1 MTAPRPHRAIL
12 VPVLL
17 FSLALTAACGRDGAA
32 SDQAALHEALSSIA
46 VTKGLTS
53 TGGATMRCPQLH
65 IDCAEIES
73 GVVYDPVLGNNDPVL
88 GNLKA
93 CTAAIALQGSIPAGS
108 VRWGSARPGSSGAS
122 AADMDLA
129 GVAALRPSPA
139 VMTAACVKALSSK
152 QAFVMLSDLN
162 PHTVQVKSAKAVVTV
177 AHVMREKPAS
187 TTRPVIYLTYD
198 GPSW

>member
-12 VPVLL
+12 VAVLL
-17 FSLALTAACGRDGAA
+17 LSLALTVACGRDGAA
-32 SDQAALHEALSSIA
+32 GDQATLHKALSSIA
-46 VTKGLTS
+46 VPSSLTS
-53 TGGATMRCPQLH
+53 NGGATMRCPQLH

-73 GVVYDPVLGNNDPVL
+73 GVMYDPGP

-93 CTAAIALQGSIPAGS
+93 CTAATALQGNIPAES

-122 AADMDLA
+122 AADRELA
-129 GVAALRPSPA
+129 GVASLRPSPA

-152 QAFVMLSDLN
+152 QAFVMLSDLD

-177 AHVMREKPAS
+177 AHVIREDS
-187 TTRPVIYLTYD
+187 QLVIDLTY
-198 GPSW
+198 GGESW